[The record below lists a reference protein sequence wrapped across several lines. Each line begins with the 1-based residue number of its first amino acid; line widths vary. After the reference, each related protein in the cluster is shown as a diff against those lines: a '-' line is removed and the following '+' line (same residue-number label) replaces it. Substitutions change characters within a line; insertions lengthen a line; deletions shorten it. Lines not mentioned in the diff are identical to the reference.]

1 MTESPTKFNKHENQF
16 EMDQIKMG
24 SVFLVMDMQSSILA
38 RLSDAKSLVGKVKKA
53 IGLARERKIPVV
65 YVVVGF
71 RPGAPEISSNNKSF
85 TAFKQTLA
93 SVSTD
98 EMIKIHPELEPQ
110 QGEITVT
117 KRRISAFSGSDLEV
131 VLRAFS
137 VKHLILSG
145 VSTSGVVLSTIR
157 EAADKDYALTVLS
170 DCCADGD
177 EEVHRVLTTKVFPR
191 QADVRTVDEWKE
203 I

>member
-1 MTESPTKFNKHENQF
+1 MEQNK
-16 EMDQIKMG
+16 MAG
-24 SVFLVMDMQSSILA
+24 VLLVMDMQSSILA
-38 RLSDAKSLVGKVKKA
+38 RLSDSKYLVEKVKKA
-53 IGLARERKIPVV
+53 IGLARGNKMPVI

-85 TAFKQTLA
+85 TAFKQTLI
-93 SVSTD
+93 SQNMD
-98 EMIKIHPELEPQ
+98 EMIKINPELMPE
-110 QGEITVT
+110 QGDITVI

-137 VKHLILSG
+137 ARHLVLSG

-170 DCCADGD
+170 DCCADAD
-177 EEVHRVLTTKVFPR
+177 EEVNRVLMTKVFPR
-191 QADVRTVDEWKE
+191 QADVRTVNEWEEFLVGDRKMR
-203 I
+203 